1 MAETQTLDP
10 RVAALGRVEDAPRR
24 SLWRRIEPTAWGTAS
39 IVVLLLV
46 WQFVPYFLPLKA
58 GTRLFFTVPSQ
69 IDVSLWQMIVSGS
82 VWGARGVSAT
92 AFAVGLAL
100 PIAPGL
106 PLGILIGRSSL
117 LNAMF

>member
-24 SLWRRIEPTAWGTAS
+24 SLWRRIETTAWGTAS
-39 IVVLLLV
+39 IVVLWLV
-46 WQFVPYFLPLKA
+46 WPLVPYFFALRA

-69 IDVSLWQMIVSGS
+69 IAVTLWQMIVSGS
-82 VWGARGVSAT
+82 LWAPLGVSAT

-100 PIAPGL
+100 AIAAGL
-106 PLGILIGRSSL
+106 PLGIL
-117 LNAMF
+117 